1 MKSFIF
7 FLNLTL
13 LSISLSCNSESDNE
27 LPIALF
33 SFSPQD
39 PFSGDTV
46 IFNASSSFDPS
57 GEISS
62 YYWQIDGEDIS
73 KGVTMSKY
81 FPLEGEFEITL
92 TVTDNAGAKGKAME
106 IITINSA
113 LQLIESFNLNI
124 SSPSGLAFSP
134 DEQSFWTV
142 SDKPGGHI
150 YRMSVDGTIL
160 SSLPYSGSDLEGIS
174 YNNTDK
180 SIWVIEE
187 STGELIHFDSNS
199 VEIERE
205 YISGSIDGSGGL
217 EGIAINENNGHIF
230 LIKEKDPGVLIEL
243 DQEFNMLQYNRL
255 YFADDYA
262 GLWYDKSQNQ
272 LWILSDQ
279 DKIVFRCDTT
289 GIVLKSYSIQFNKM
303 EGIALDIVN
312 NKVYLV
318 NDLNNKLYIYN
329 LMDG

>member
-1 MKSFIF
+1 MKTFIF
-7 FLNLTL
+7 LLNLTL
-13 LSISLSCNSESDNE
+13 LTYAISCSGETDNE

-46 IFNASSSFDPS
+46 IFNASSSFDPN

-62 YYWQIDGEDIS
+62 YYWQIEGEDIS
-73 KGVTMSKY
+73 EGVTMSKY
-81 FPLEGEFEITL
+81 FPFDGEFEITL
-92 TVTDNAGAKGKAME
+92 SVTDNAGANGKAVE
-106 IITINSA
+106 VITINSA

-134 DEQSFWTV
+134 DEQSFLTV

-150 YRMSVDGTIL
+150 YQISVDGTIL
-160 SSLPYSGSDLEGIS
+160 SSLSYSGSDLEGIS

-187 STGELIHFDSNS
+187 STGELVHLDSNS

-217 EGIAINENNGHIF
+217 EGIAINENNNHIF
-230 LIKEKDPGVLIEL
+230 LLKEKDPGILIEL
-243 DQEFNMLQYNRL
+243 DQEFNVLQYNRL

-272 LWILSDQ
+272 LWIVSDQ
-279 DKIVFRCDTT
+279 DKTVFRCDTT
-289 GIVLKSYSIQFNKM
+289 GIVLNSYSIQFNKM
-303 EGIALDIVN
+303 EGIALDMAN

-318 NDLNNKLYIYN
+318 NDINNKLYIYN